1 MFFIFVVFAIY
12 ICRLVKTAQKS
23 TVKYDYNDEKN
34 TGC

>member
-12 ICRLVKTAQKS
+12 ICCLVKTAQKYNL
-23 TVKYDYNDEKN
+23 KYDYNDEKN